1 MTAVAIPSDVRV
13 ADVDAA
19 GVPVVAIDAR
29 RQRLGLFVWALLF
42 ANGLAFVAI
51 PTVITI
57 PSALGKVLT
66 QGALALAVVLVL
78 VFNRRRLLR
87 PNLFVALFTVLAASS
102 LMMSVRLATGPGSL
116 FRAGRFCAFIAVLW
130 LLTPLWGRRD
140 RLVLRWHM
148 TCLIVVLS
156 TVVIGFFVKPGG
168 RAAIDGRLYGQLWPI
183 PPTQVAH
190 YAAVLAGI
198 TFVLML
204 SGAMRARRAWFIGT
218 TAVVVLVM
226 THTRTALIALIVGLA
241 CAMITLLTSRR
252 RVRQTLVGM
261 IVVLVLAGTVFA
273 PQVSSWFHRGESA
286 QQVGGL
292 NGRTQVWHDLI
303 HEPRSRFN
311 EIFGIGLTNKSF
323 TGLSIDNSWLATFQD
338 QGLFGVVICAAVLI
352 SLLMLAATR
361 PRGPC
366 LAVAIFLIV
375 YCMVASWTE
384 VGLGDVSPYVLDL
397 AVAASLLAVP
407 GDGVVSAFAAANR

>member
-1 MTAVAIPSDVRV
+1 MTAVAVPSDARV
-13 ADVDAA
+13 AEVESPGA
-19 GVPVVAIDAR
+19 PIDAR
-29 RQRLGLFVWALLF
+29 RQRLGFFIWALLF
-42 ANGLAFVAI
+42 ANGLAFIEI
-51 PTVITI
+51 PTIVTI
-57 PSALGKVLT
+57 PSSLGKMLT
-66 QGALALAVVLVL
+66 QGALALATVLVL
-78 VFNRRRLLR
+78 VFNRRRLVR
-87 PNLFVALFTVLAASS
+87 PNLFLALFTLLAVSS

-116 FRAGRFCAFIAVLW
+116 FRAGRLCTFIAVLW

-140 RLVLRWHM
+140 RLILRWHM

-156 TVVIGFFVKPGG
+156 TVVVGFFVKPGG

-198 TFVLML
+198 SFVLLL
-204 SGAMRARRAWFIGT
+204 SGAMRARPAWFIGG
-218 TAVVVLVM
+218 TALVVLIM
-226 THTRTALIALIVGLA
+226 THTRTALIAMLVGLA
-241 CAMITLLTSRR
+241 CSMITLLTSRR
-252 RVRQTLVGM
+252 RVRQTLVGS
-261 IVVLVLAGTVFA
+261 IIVLVLAGTVFA

-323 TGLSIDNSWLATFQD
+323 AGLSIDNSWLATFQD

-352 SLLMLAATR
+352 TLLMLAATR

-375 YCMVASWTE
+375 YCLVASWTE

-397 AVAASLLAVP
+397 AVAAALLAVP
-407 GDGVVSAFAAANR
+407 GDGAVSALAPSKR

>member
-1 MTAVAIPSDVRV
+1 VTAVAVPSDARV
-13 ADVDAA
+13 AEVEAPGA
-19 GVPVVAIDAR
+19 PIDAR
-29 RQRLGLFVWALLF
+29 RQRLGFFIWALLF
-42 ANGLAFVAI
+42 ANGLAFVEI
-51 PTVITI
+51 PTIVTI
-57 PSALGKVLT
+57 PSSLGKMLT
-66 QGALALAVVLVL
+66 QGALALATVLVL
-78 VFNRRRLLR
+78 VFNRRRLVR
-87 PNLFVALFTVLAASS
+87 PNLFLALFTLLAVSS

-116 FRAGRFCAFIAVLW
+116 FRAGRLCTFIAVLW

-140 RLVLRWHM
+140 RLILRWHM

-156 TVVIGFFVKPGG
+156 TVVVGFFVKPGG

-198 TFVLML
+198 AFVLLL
-204 SGAMRARRAWFIGT
+204 SGAMRARPAWFIGGT
-218 TAVVVLVM
+218 SLVVLLM
-226 THTRTALIALIVGLA
+226 THTRTALIALLVGMA
-241 CAMITLLTSRR
+241 CSMITLMTSRR
-252 RVRQTLVGM
+252 RVRQTMVGS
-261 IVVLVLAGTVFA
+261 IIVLVLAGTVFA

-323 TGLSIDNSWLATFQD
+323 GGLSIDNSWLATFQD

-352 SLLMLAATR
+352 TLLMLAATR

-397 AVAASLLAVP
+397 AVAAALLAVP
-407 GDGVVSAFAAANR
+407 GDGVVSALAASER

>member
-1 MTAVAIPSDVRV
+1 VTAVAIPPDVRV
-13 ADVDAA
+13 ADGGEAP
-19 GVPVVAIDAR
+19 GMPIDSR
-29 RQRLGLFVWALLF
+29 RQRLGLAIWALLF
-42 ANGLAFVAI
+42 ANGLAFTAI
-51 PTVITI
+51 PTIVTI
-57 PSALGKVLT
+57 PSGVGKLLT
-66 QGALALAVVLVL
+66 QGALALASVLVL
-78 VFNRRRLLR
+78 VFNRRRLVR

-116 FRAGRFCAFIAVLW
+116 FRAGRFCAFIAVVW

-140 RLVLRWHM
+140 RLILRWHM
-148 TCLIVVLS
+148 TCLTVVLA

-168 RAAIDGRLYGQLWPI
+168 RAAIDGRLYGQVWPI

-198 TFVLML
+198 TFVLLL
-204 SGAMRARRAWFIGT
+204 SGALRARPAWIVGG
-218 TAVVVLVM
+218 TAVVVLIM
-226 THTRTALIALIVGLA
+226 TQTRTALIAMVVGLV

-252 RVRQTLVGM
+252 RLRQTLVGT
-261 IVVLVLAGTVFA
+261 IIVLVLAGTVFA
-273 PQVSSWFHRGESA
+273 PQGSTWFHRGESA

-311 EIFGIGLTNKSF
+311 EVFGIGLTNKSF
-323 TGLSIDNSWLATFQD
+323 NGLSIDNSWLATFQD
-338 QGLFGVVICAAVLI
+338 QGLFGVAICAAVLI
-352 SLLMLAATR
+352 TLLMLAATR

-397 AVAASLLAVP
+397 AVAAALLATP
-407 GDGVVSAFAAANR
+407 GDAAVAALARSQR